1 MKKSI
6 LAIST
11 LLSLTTGVVYGQ
23 QEKLL
28 THFIYDRMSINPGA
42 TGIDGGFAATTVYR
56 NQWDKVN
63 GAPNSVLFN
72 AEGDLSKFFIGGLGV
87 SFYHDA
93 IGEMKQNNL
102 LINYS
107 LHLPLTIGGAYKG
120 TLGPGIGVGLVNVGF
135 DPQWVPPTTLNDP
148 LLPLAT
154 SGGALDFNFG
164 LFWKGDANA
173 MRPYY
178 IGISATH
185 LTQAEIT
192 NVNYS
197 NSRHMFLIGGYKM
210 FDVFGTGRSLDLQML
225 ARTDMVKYS
234 AEINARYLHTLNPT
248 KGSELYGGI
257 TYRVSDGAGL
267 MLGYQ
272 QNAGPL
278 SKIVI
283 GYSYDLT
290 LNKLRDIS
298 KGSHEFVL
306 RYLKTLPPPPVQKA
320 KHPRWL

>member
-6 LAIST
+6 FTISALLTLA
-11 LLSLTTGVVYGQ
+11 TGALFAQ

-28 THFIYDRMSINPGA
+28 THFIYDKMSINPGS
-42 TGIDGGFAATTVYR
+42 TGLDNGIAATMIYR

-63 GAPNSVLFN
+63 GAPNSLLFN
-72 AEGDLSKFFIGGLGV
+72 LEASGVANGGVGM

-102 LINYS
+102 LVNYS
-107 LHLPLTIGGAYKG
+107 LHIPVQIGGAYRG
-120 TLGPGIGVGLVNVGF
+120 TLGAGLGLGLVNIGF
-135 DPQWVPPTTLNDP
+135 DPEWIPPTTPNDP

-154 SGGALDFNFG
+154 SGGALDLNFG
-164 LFWKGDANA
+164 LFWKGTANP

-178 IGISATH
+178 VGFSATH
-185 LTQAEIT
+185 LTQAKID
-192 NVNYS
+192 NVNFS
-197 NSRHMFLIGGYKM
+197 NARHMFLMGGYSM
-210 FDVFGTGRSLDLQML
+210 IDALGTGRSLDFQLL
-225 ARTDMVKYS
+225 GRTDMVKFS
-234 AEINARYLHTLNPT
+234 AEVNARYLHSLNATST
-248 KGSELYGGI
+248 KMVYGGV
-257 TYRVSDGAGL
+257 TYRISDGAGL
-267 MLGYQ
+267 MLGYEA
-272 QNAGPL
+272 NMNPL
-278 SKIVI
+278 TKFVI

-306 RYLKTLPPPPVQKA
+306 RYIKLLPPPPVQKA

>member
-6 LAIST
+6 FTIST
-11 LLSLTTGVVYGQ
+11 FMLLAASTVAQ

-28 THFIYDRMSINPGA
+28 THFIYDKMSINPGSTGLDQGIGA
-42 TGIDGGFAATTVYR
+42 TMIYR

-63 GAPNSVLFN
+63 GAPNSLLFN
-72 AEGDLSKFFIGGLGV
+72 LEGNLDRVFTGGAGI

-102 LINYS
+102 LLNYS
-107 LHLPLTIGGAYKG
+107 LHVPLQIGGEHQG
-120 TLGPGIGVGLVNVGF
+120 ILGAGVGLGLVNVGF
-135 DPQWVPPTTLNDP
+135 DPQWVPPVTPDDP

-154 SGGALDFNFG
+154 SGGALDLNFG
-164 LFWKGDANA
+164 LFWRGNKNA

-178 IGISATH
+178 VGVSATH
-185 LTQAEIT
+185 LTQAQIK

-197 NSRHMFLIGGYKM
+197 NARHMFLIGGYTM
-210 FDVFGTGRSLDLQML
+210 FDVLGEGKSLDFQML

-234 AEINARYLHTLNPT
+234 AEINARYLHTLNAQRNT
-248 KGSELYGGI
+248 QVYGGI

-267 MLGYQ
+267 MLGYVQ
-272 QNAGPL
+272 GPL
-278 SKIVI
+278 TV
-283 GYSYDLT
+283 GYSYDMT

-298 KGSHEFVL
+298 KGSHEIVL
-306 RYLKTLPPPPVQKA
+306 RYIKLIPPPPVQKA